1 MAAITIT
8 SGYDRAKA
16 VKEFDESKI
25 GVKGLSDSGIKTIP
39 QIFIHP
45 PQTLSDLKSSSNKT
59 TSIPLID
66 LSNVASPNHR
76 PNIINQIRQAAKTWG
91 FFQIINHSINL
102 SVLDS
107 TIKAIESFHNQPH
120 ETKSKYYK
128 REEGRGVMYASN
140 NDLYRTTAAS
150 WHDSL
155 QAWMAPEIPKA
166 EELPE
171 ICRKEMIEWDLNCV
185 GVAEVV
191 YELLSE
197 GLGLES
203 GKLKELSFAES
214 RVLVGHC
221 YPYCPQPDLTIG
233 ITPHTD
239 PGAITLLLQNQ
250 VPGLQVE
257 HGGEWVDVNPVH
269 GGIIV
274 NIGDFLQIISNGE
287 YKSVQHRVLANSHE
301 KSRISIVMFL
311 NLSKWR
317 QDGYHGPLP
326 ELVSSEK
333 PANYRD
339 FTQQEFIDNFYSK
352 GIDTKSFIDKVKIQ
366 T

>member
-1 MAAITIT
+1 MAAIT
-8 SGYDRAKA
+8 SGYDRVKA
-16 VKEFDESKI
+16 VKEFDESKM

-45 PQTLSDLKSSSNKT
+45 QHTLSDIKSTSKQT

-76 PNIINQIRQAAKTWG
+76 PNIIKQIKEAAKTWG
-91 FFQIINHSINL
+91 FFQIINHNVNVSSLDNTIN
-102 SVLDS
+102 
-107 TIKAIESFHNQPH
+107 AIESFHNQPH

-128 REEGRGVMYASN
+128 RDEGRGVMYASN
-140 NDLYRTTAAS
+140 NDLYRTNAAS

-155 QAWMAPEIPKA
+155 QAWMAPEAPKA

-171 ICRKEMIEWDLNCV
+171 ICRKEMVEWDFHAA

-191 YELLSE
+191 FELLSE
-197 GLGLES
+197 GLGLER
-203 GKLKELSFAES
+203 GKLKELSFCET
-214 RVLVGHC
+214 RVIVGHC
-221 YPYCPQPDLTIG
+221 YPYCPQPDLTMG

-239 PGAITLLLQNQ
+239 PCAITLLLQNQ
-250 VPGLQVE
+250 VPGLQVKYE
-257 HGGEWVDVNPVH
+257 GEWVDVNPVQ

-287 YKSVQHRVLANSHE
+287 YSSVQHRVLANSNK

-317 QDGYHGPLP
+317 GEGYHGPLP
-326 ELVSSEK
+326 ELLSPEK
-333 PANYRD
+333 PPVYRD
-339 FTQQEFIDNFYSK
+339 FTTQEFIENFYSK
-352 GIDTKSFIDKVKIQ
+352 GIDAKSFVDKVKIQ
-366 T
+366 N